1 MIAPRVVIAGLS
13 GGGGKTLVAAGIAAA
28 WRRKGCAVAPFKKGP
43 DYIDAAWLS
52 RAGSMPCRNLDLFL
66 MSGEV
71 VVSAFAGAAMR
82 ADISVIE
89 GNRGL
94 FDGVDA
100 RGSYSTAELAKLLDA
115 PVVLVVDGTKS
126 TRTAA
131 ALVLGCQLLDPLVPI
146 RGVILNRTG
155 GTRHQAV
162 LREAIEDVCQVP
174 VLGSLPK
181 LDGHPFPERHLGL
194 VPPDEHGS
202 LDEAVAQAARIAE
215 EHLDLERLWHV
226 ARLAPPLDVPAPMA
240 VVEGGEAPE
249 GARIGVFRDAAFQFY
264 YPDNLDALK
273 RAGAELVSISP
284 LRDHE
289 LPEVDALYLGGGFPE
304 TLAGELEANA
314 TFRASLRRAVE
325 HDLPVYAEC
334 GGAVYLGDE
343 LVYQGRRYEMAGAL
357 PAAFA
362 FAERP
367 RGHGYAV
374 LEACE
379 GNPFYEAGTTVR
391 GHEFHHTYLRR
402 LTREPVGFAFRVTRG
417 YGFGGGKDGLRH
429 RGVLACYT
437 HVHALGTPEWAPSLV
452 RAGARHRASLALA
465 PGVGA

>member
-13 GGGGKTLVAAGIAAA
+13 GGGGKTLVAVGVAAA
-28 WRRKGCAVAPFKKGP
+28 WRRQGCAVAPFKKGP

-52 RAGSMPCRNLDLFL
+52 RAGSVPCRNLDLFL
-66 MSGEV
+66 MSADV
-71 VVSAFAGAAMR
+71 VRRAFVSAAVR
-82 ADISVIE
+82 ADVAVIE

-100 RGSYSTAELAKLLDA
+100 RGSYSTAELAKLLAA

-146 RGVILNRTG
+146 RGVVLNRTG

-162 LREAIEDVCQVP
+162 LREAIEEVCQVP

-202 LDEAVAQAARIAE
+202 MDAAVAQAARIAE
-215 EHLDLERLWHV
+215 EHLDLDRLWHV
-226 ARLAPPLDVPAPMA
+226 ARQAPPLDAPACRSMVEEDVP
-240 VVEGGEAPE
+240 GEDV
-249 GARIGVFRDAAFQFY
+249 RIGVFRDAAFQFY
-264 YPDNLDALK
+264 YPDNLDALR
-273 RAGAELVSISP
+273 RAGAELVSVSP
-284 LRDHE
+284 LRDRE

-314 TFRASLRRAVE
+314 TFRASVRRAVE
-325 HDLPVYAEC
+325 NDLPVYAEC
-334 GGAVYLGDE
+334 GGAVYLGEE
-343 LVYQGRRYEMAGAL
+343 LDYQGRRYEMAGAL

-362 FAERP
+362 FGERP

-374 LEACE
+374 LEAGE
-379 GNPFYEAGTTVR
+379 GNPFYAPGTTVR
-391 GHEFHHTYLRR
+391 GHEFHHTYLSRP
-402 LTREPVGFAFRVTRG
+402 TREPVGFAFRVVRG
-417 YGFGGGKDGLRH
+417 CGFGEGRDGLHH

-452 RAGARHRASLALA
+452 RAGLRHRASAA
-465 PGVGA
+465 VAHGVGA